1 MPVYD
6 FPILSFDKDILH
18 HSNSTKLHNVQESSA
33 LATRDKHPINI
44 LKYIKL
50 HSVFNQAIYLV
61 GVSFG

>member
-6 FPILSFDKDILH
+6 FPILSFDKDIFH
-18 HSNSTKLHNVQESSA
+18 HSNSTKLHKVQESTV

-50 HSVFNQAIYLV
+50 HYVFNQAIYLV
-61 GVSFG
+61 DVSSG